1 MSVSLVC
8 MSHSPL
14 MMGALRPA
22 DRSREVAFFRAVGE
36 AGKWI
41 AARKPELLVVFAP
54 DHFAGLFYDLMP
66 GFVVAAAARGGR
78 DWGLEPGPLDVPGD
92 VAMACFRHL
101 AAEGFDPAFS
111 WDMRVDH
118 GATIPLVKLT
128 GALAAYP
135 VLPVVV
141 NCAAVTRPGFRRVR
155 ELGAAVGR
163 FLAGLGRRAVVIG
176 SGGLSHDPPTPVVDL
191 SDEEVVNRVVRRH
204 APTLEELERRQ
215 ARVVEAAKAM
225 CRGEGPILPP
235 SAEFDRRFLGH
246 LMAGELAAFDDWS
259 DEAVDREAGFGGHE
273 VRCWV
278 AAAAALAAASDGEP
292 ELALDYYDIIPEW
305 ITGMAVMR
313 GAAPA

>member
-1 MSVSLVC
+1 MPVSLVC

-14 MMGALRPA
+14 MMGALPPS
-22 DRSREVAFFRAVGE
+22 DRSQEEAFFNAVGE
-36 AGKWI
+36 AARWI
-41 AARKPELLVVFAP
+41 ESREPELIAVFGP

-66 GFVVAAAARGGR
+66 GFVIAGAANGGC

-92 VAMACFRHL
+92 IAMACFRHL
-101 AAEGFDPAFS
+101 SAEGFDPAFS
-111 WDMRVDH
+111 YDMRVDH
-118 GATIPLVKLT
+118 GVTIPLVKLT

-163 FLAGLGRRAVVIG
+163 FLAGLDKRVVVVG
-176 SGGLSHDPPTPVVDL
+176 SGGLSHDPPTPAVDL
-191 SDEEVVNRVVRRH
+191 DDEKVVARVVRRNT
-204 APTLEELERRQ
+204 PTREEFERRE

-235 SAEFDRRFLGH
+235 SEAFDRRFLKH
-246 LMAGELAAFDDWS
+246 WTAGELEAFDGWS
-259 DEAVDREAGFGGHE
+259 DEEMDREGGFGGHE

-278 AAAAALAAASDGEP
+278 AAAAAWAAASGGAPEP
-292 ELALDYYDIIPEW
+292 ALDYYDIIPEW
-305 ITGMAVMR
+305 ITGMAVAR
-313 GAAPA
+313 GAA

>member
-22 DRSREVAFFRAVGE
+22 DRSREEAFFDAVSK

-41 AARKPELLVVFAP
+41 ETQEPELLAVFAP
-54 DHFAGLFYDLMP
+54 DHFGGLFYDLMP
-66 GFVVAAAARGGR
+66 GFVVAAAARGGH
-78 DWGLEPGPLDVPGD
+78 DWGLEPGPLDVPED

-111 WDMRVDH
+111 YDMLVDH

-135 VLPVVV
+135 VLPIVV
-141 NCAAVTRPGFRRVR
+141 NCAAITRPGFRRAR

-163 FLAGLGRRAVVIG
+163 FLAGLGKRAVVIG

-191 SDEEVVNRVVRRH
+191 SDEKVVNRVVRRN
-204 APTLEELERRQ
+204 APTPEEFERRQ

-235 SAEFDRRFLGH
+235 SEEFDRRFLKH
-246 LMAGELAAFDDWS
+246 LMAGELEAFDDWS
-259 DEAVDREAGFGGHE
+259 DEMMDREAGFGGHE

-278 AAAAALAAASDGEP
+278 AAAAALAAASEGEP
-292 ELALDYYDIIPEW
+292 ELALDYYGIIPEW

-313 GAAPA
+313 GAA